1 MPRAILL
8 IDMDAFY
15 ASVEQARRPELVGL
29 PVIVGGSAASRGV
42 VSTCSYEARA
52 CGVRTAMPTAQ
63 ARRLCPQAVF
73 LAVDMKAYL
82 AVSKQV
88 VEILMRFTDLV
99 EPVSIDEAFLDV
111 TGSRRLF
118 GSAQRIAGQI
128 QALVR
133 SQLGLSCSIGIG
145 PTRLLAKLAAE
156 LDKPGGLT
164 TLSKE
169 DVHGRLR
176 ELPVRKLYGIGP
188 ATEERLCSLGLA
200 TVARL
205 QDVPIEVLRS
215 AFPTGA
221 VALKELAF
229 GGSDEVVRAGH
240 AAPKSMGHE
249 VTFASDINDPGLLRA
264 TLLDLADRA
273 AGDLRRKGYACRTLA
288 LKLRDEHFHT
298 FGGQRT
304 LADATSSTRVIY
316 ETARALLGDL
326 HANSC
331 RLRLLG
337 LTLSGLTTEA
347 RQLGL
352 DDSWREAACDEAVDR
367 VRAKYGAGALR
378 RAGAH
383 LAPYGQRPGASQGAE
398 PPGEER

>member
-1 MPRAILL
+1 MSRAILL

-29 PVIVGGSAASRGV
+29 PVVVGGSAASRGV

-63 ARRLCPQAVF
+63 AQRLCPQAVF
-73 LAVDMKAYL
+73 LAVDMKAYE

-88 VEILMRFTDLV
+88 VEILGRFTDLV

-118 GSAQRIAGQI
+118 GSPQRIAARI
-128 QALVR
+128 QDQVG
-133 SQLGLSCSIGIG
+133 SELGLSCSIGIG

-156 LDKPGGLT
+156 LDKPGGLA
-164 TLSKE
+164 TLTKA

-176 ELPVRKLYGIGP
+176 ELSVRKLYGIGP
-188 ATEERLCSLGLA
+188 ATEERLRSLGL
-200 TVARL
+200 TSVGRL
-205 QDVPIEVLRS
+205 QDVPMEVLRS

-221 VALKELAF
+221 AALKELAL
-229 GGSDEVVRAGH
+229 GGSDEPVRAGH
-240 AAPKSMGHE
+240 AAPKSLGHE
-249 VTFASDINDPGLLRA
+249 VTFATDIADPELLQA

-273 AGDLRRKGYACRTLA
+273 VGDLRRKGYACRTLA

-304 LADATSSTRVIY
+304 LPDATSSTKVVY
-316 ETARALLGDL
+316 ATASALLGEL
-326 HANSC
+326 HPAGC

-337 LTLSGLTTEA
+337 LTLSGLTTDA
-347 RQLGL
+347 RQLEL

-367 VRAKYGAGALR
+367 VRAKYGGGALR
-378 RAGAH
+378 RAGAY
-383 LAPYGQRPGASQGAE
+383 LAPYGQGPE
-398 PPGEER
+398 PSSPEGNDMGV